1 MFTGVFTSIQVT
13 TGVSDDLLQGK
24 SNGKKAANDFA
35 TNRFSSNPTLYYFD
49 TLKKATV
56 KSIRI

>member
-1 MFTGVFTSIQVT
+1 MT